1 MDIAE
6 TITAIAA
13 LIAAIAEP
21 IKAIVLLT
29 KDGKP
34 KRKRRGQ

>member
-13 LIAAIAEP
+13 LIAAIAEL
-21 IKAIVLLT
+21 IKAIALLT
-29 KDGKP
+29 KDRKP
-34 KRKRRGQ
+34 KRKRRRR